1 MSLAFPRP
9 NRLLLLH
16 GFLDENV
23 HFAHTSILL
32 SFLVRAGKPY
42 DLQVRPESGC
52 EGNVCV
58 LEESRI
64 GACAMAVLKTLEF
77 QDKIVAFEPSIFLNV
92 NIL

>member
-1 MSLAFPRP
+1 MTGRFGDAVQKCLSLAFLRP

-42 DLQVRPESGC
+42 DLQVRLELGC
-52 EGNVCV
+52 EELLTSLCWVTCKSGIK
-58 LEESRI
+58 L
-64 GACAMAVLKTLEF
+64 
-77 QDKIVAFEPSIFLNV
+77 
-92 NIL
+92 

>member
-1 MSLAFPRP
+1 MLSRNVLSLAFLRP

-42 DLQVRPESGC
+42 DLQVRPEPGRK
-52 EGNVCV
+52 GNVSV
-58 LEESRI
+58 
-64 GACAMAVLKTLEF
+64 F
-77 QDKIVAFEPSIFLNV
+77 D
-92 NIL
+92 

>member
-1 MSLAFPRP
+1 MFLAFLRP

-42 DLQVRPESGC
+42 DLQVRLEPRC
-52 EGNVCV
+52 ENVMSV
-58 LEESRI
+58 FEEYKIPACNMAAWNSRI
-64 GACAMAVLKTLEF
+64 KLNFIFYFFKWETL
-77 QDKIVAFEPSIFLNV
+77 
-92 NIL
+92 

>member
-1 MSLAFPRP
+1 MVVLNTLFRLILWYFHFSRP

-42 DLQVRPESGC
+42 DLQVSSSSSNG
-52 EGNVCV
+52 
-58 LEESRI
+58 I
-64 GACAMAVLKTLEF
+64 K
-77 QDKIVAFEPSIFLNV
+77 
-92 NIL
+92 

>member
-1 MSLAFPRP
+1 MFSSWFWDAVYKCLSLAFLRP

-42 DLQVRPESGC
+42 DLQVRPE
-52 EGNVCV
+52 
-58 LEESRI
+58 
-64 GACAMAVLKTLEF
+64 
-77 QDKIVAFEPSIFLNV
+77 
-92 NIL
+92 